1 MIEQA
6 VPVRILLLDDEE
18 PVLNAL
24 RRVLRKEGYE
34 ITLCT
39 DPDAAL
45 RVVREARIDI
55 VVSDFLMPGMT
66 GTEFFAL
73 AARLHPHV
81 TRIMLTGQA
90 DMEVAVQAINQGHVH
105 RFLMKPWDDEQL
117 KHVLRE
123 AARQVQV
130 RHQAEGTVTLPTEAP
145 VVDATSLLAERPA
158 ALPRDARGAILIEA
172 DELALPGADVE
183 DEGELLRLDD
193 PS

>member
-1 MIEQA
+1 MTDPSA
-6 VPVRILLLDDEE
+6 PVRILLLDDEE

-45 RVVREARIDI
+45 RIVREAQIDI

-81 TRIMLTGQA
+81 VRIMLTGQA

-105 RFLMKPWDDEQL
+105 RFLTKPWDDDQL

-123 AARQVQV
+123 AARQIQV
-130 RHQAEGTVTLPTEAP
+130 RHQAEGSAPLPSQTP
-145 VVDATSLLAERPA
+145 VVDASALLAERPP
-158 ALPRDARGAILIEA
+158 ALARDASGAIVIDTDDLPDANPVPEA
-172 DELALPGADVE
+172 EGVIMQVE
-183 DEGELLRLDD
+183 DL
-193 PS
+193 S